1 MRSVDPAKLDAAV
14 EKSLRG
20 SPPHTLCLKY
30 LTGKTHERAPLLH
43 WTASELR
50 WSTGCI
56 SEAVWSFTI
65 TKLLPP
71 QDAALQYRIK
81 SEHEAHERVASE
93 NELQIAELEKPIV
106 TAGRRLSSVDVDAAR
121 IFAGLS

>member
-1 MRSVDPAKLDAAV
+1 MNGHLYSIGQQVSFGGRLVTYLKRSGV
-14 EKSLRG
+14 
-20 SPPHTLCLKY
+20 
-30 LTGKTHERAPLLH
+30 
-43 WTASELR
+43 
-50 WSTGCI
+50 
-56 SEAVWSFTI
+56 FTI